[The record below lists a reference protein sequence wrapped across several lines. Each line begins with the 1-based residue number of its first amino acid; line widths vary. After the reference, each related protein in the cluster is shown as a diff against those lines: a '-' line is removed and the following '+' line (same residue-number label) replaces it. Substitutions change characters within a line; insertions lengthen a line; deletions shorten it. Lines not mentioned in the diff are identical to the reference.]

1 MSPLNSHTVHHA
13 MHADMQL
20 GNRSTIEAINVACKQ
35 ACMQQNSRC
44 GNLLNDQSSPDSLKD
59 NFCPLGFS
67 IQQINLLTAIIHYNN
82 VIMTYS
88 ELAQQVNALYCTSL
102 SADAVRGTVARLAKR
117 GALICQRARMGTRRG
132 VRIETVHGMLCSSL
146 QQILVVQRPLMRSGM
161 RSAVPIVMQDGM
173 SLSMHPSLLDKIDR
187 KESLSISPQYSEG
200 ERLLALSE
208 GDVVGQW
215 PLLAK
220 AGFGPDQIHQLV
232 RHWEKLGIAY
242 KNVVQSL
249 NHAEWFLGQENPCD
263 AKGVSIGSP
272 RDWVFRTLMRQGY
285 YPRPK
290 GYISAQEQAEK
301 DQEAEAT
308 ALKEAQERCFS
319 AVCNTWISALSPEE
333 RSQIVQQGNS
343 MCGGPEDVRLRRHF
357 RNKIWPARYQQPTP
371 TGENG

>member
-1 MSPLNSHTVHHA
+1 MSLMNSHTVHHA
-13 MHADMQL
+13 MHADMQS
-20 GNRSTIEAINVACKQ
+20 GNHSTIEAINVACKQ
-35 ACMQQNSRC
+35 ACMQQGGRC

-132 VRIETVHGMLCSSL
+132 VRIETVLGTLCSSL
-146 QQILVVQRPLMRSGM
+146 RELSVVQHPLTRSGM
-161 RSAVPIVMQDGM
+161 QPVVRIAMQDGM
-173 SLSMHPSLLDKIDR
+173 SLGMHPPLLDKIDR
-187 KESLSISPQYSEG
+187 RESLSISPQYSEG
-200 ERLLALSE
+200 ERLLAISE

-220 AGFGPDQIHQLV
+220 AGFGPEQIHQLV
-232 RHWEKLGIAY
+232 HHWEKLGIRY
-242 KNVVQSL
+242 KNIVQSL

-263 AKGVSIGSP
+263 AQGAPIVSPLNWI
-272 RDWVFRTLMRQGY
+272 FTTLKRQGY

-290 GYISAQEQAEK
+290 GYISAQEQAER
-301 DQEAEAT
+301 DQEAEAV
-308 ALKEAQERCFS
+308 ALKEAQEKHFATICE
-319 AVCNTWISALSPEE
+319 AWISALSPEE
-333 RSQIVQQGNS
+333 RIQIVQQGSSLYRGQENA
-343 MCGGPEDVRLRRHF
+343 RLRLHF
-357 RNKIWPARYQQPTP
+357 RNKIWPVLYQ
-371 TGENG
+371 